1 MAKFVVAFRDR
12 DTAEKIA
19 SLLRDSGY
27 EVIKVCT
34 DGDDVKRTFHR
45 IHDGILISG
54 YRLKDRLLPRVA
66 EDLDDHAEVLALVRA
81 DDTDLSGTSGIFVQ
95 KLPVSR
101 SELAQWAD
109 MLSQLHDH
117 KMPRRD
123 KESQETVSLAKQKLM
138 EERGMTE
145 REAHRYLQRTSMRLG
160 LRMEQTADRIL
171 SHGTV

>member
-12 DTAEKIA
+12 AAAEKIA

-27 EVIKVCT
+27 DVIKVCT

-54 YRLKDRLLPRVA
+54 YRLKDTLLPRVA
-66 EDLDDHAEVLALVRA
+66 EDLNGHAEVLALLRT
-81 DDTDLSGTSGIFVQ
+81 DDADLSGTGIFVQ
-95 KLPVSR
+95 RLPVSR
-101 SELAQWAD
+101 SELSQWAD

-123 KESQETVSLAKQKLM
+123 QESRETVSLAKQQLM
-138 EERGMTE
+138 AERGMTE
-145 REAHRYLQRTSMRLG
+145 SEAHRYLQRTSMRLG
-160 LRMEQTADRIL
+160 LRMEQVAERIL
-171 SHGTV
+171 DHTAV